1 MLYVS
6 VGDAV
11 PADDSFST
19 GSDSSALLPSE
30 LVQHLDTYD
39 GSLGCLSLF
48 ASHSLLSCTTPV
60 VAEARDRNRSIE
72 LNTEMGLSI

>member
-6 VGDAV
+6 AGDV
-11 PADDSFST
+11 VLADDSVPA

-39 GSLGCLSLF
+39 GSLGCLSF
-48 ASHSLLSCTTPV
+48 SLIAPYDCV
-60 VAEARDRNRSIE
+60 VIHFVV
-72 LNTEMGLSI
+72 

>member
-11 PADDSFST
+11 LADDSISA

-30 LVQHLDTYD
+30 LAQHLDTYD
-39 GSLGCLSLF
+39 GSLGSLSLLVTRCLVLYGIHCY
-48 ASHSLLSCTTPV
+48 SSLLH
-60 VAEARDRNRSIE
+60 
-72 LNTEMGLSI
+72 